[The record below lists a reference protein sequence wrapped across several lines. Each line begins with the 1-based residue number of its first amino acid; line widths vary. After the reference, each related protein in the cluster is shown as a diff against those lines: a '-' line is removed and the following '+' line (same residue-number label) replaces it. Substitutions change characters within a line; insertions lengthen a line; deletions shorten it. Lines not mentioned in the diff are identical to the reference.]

1 MRAFETRLLLSLT
14 SQPMRTGAIPP
25 PTTSLGTAAARHTFS
40 QVGVQR
46 LGRVHATQGA
56 HVFRMFGRG
65 IPTRPRIRRH
75 CRTPLPSPCLPT
87 GSSTACVS
95 GAVALCVCVCV
106 CVCARARVWL
116 YIPCVPV
123 YTLTYNTHRLH
134 MFTYNLYIYIASIC
148 T

>member
-106 CVCARARVWL
+106 CVCVRARASVAL
-116 YIPCVPV
+116 YTMRACV
-123 YTLTYNTHRLH
+123 YTYLQYT
-134 MFTYNLYIYIASIC
+134 
-148 T
+148 